1 MQYEIVAP
9 SRPKRTF
16 LSHVFELVLL
26 AGLAAAITGT
36 VAWSANQV
44 STLVTNHSTKTP
56 RLISTSDEDV
66 SCVIWRG
73 QLSCFPNDEPM
84 PEPEAELSYDEALE
98 LVKRSMAK
106 PTT

>member
-9 SRPKRTF
+9 ARRKLTI
-16 LSHVFELVLL
+16 LGKVFEVALLVGLG
-26 AGLAAAITGT
+26 AGISGT
-36 VAWSANQV
+36 VAWSINQV
-44 STLVTNHSTKTP
+44 STLAANHSTKVP
-56 RLISTSDEDV
+56 RLISTSDKDV

-73 QLSCFPNDEPM
+73 QLSCFQNVEQM